1 MKTRDRWSDRWRDGD
16 ERRRRLA
23 IMIGQRGRRA
33 AQGNGARAA
42 KVRTRAVEQVPCTD
56 WMARTAR
63 RRASRGGGASR
74 LPDQGQSPINLVPKV
89 GGIIL
94 GQHSGTIPSIGIAPR
109 TLKNFANQVKAQ
121 AIDALLENAII
132 AASWRDGDGGVC
144 YIIPRV
150 VRLERATCAASG
162 FGGGLLVLPAL
173 PHSTPD
179 RQAVVRPCTPL
190 ALYSHRYKAL
200 LLRTC
205 SFVRGLAAC
214 R

>member
-1 MKTRDRWSDRWRDGD
+1 M
-16 ERRRRLA
+16 
-23 IMIGQRGRRA
+23 
-33 AQGNGARAA
+33 
-42 KVRTRAVEQVPCTD
+42 
-56 WMARTAR
+56 
-63 RRASRGGGASR
+63 
-74 LPDQGQSPINLVPKV
+74 PDQGQSPINLVPKV

-162 FGGGLLVLPAL
+162 FGGGLLVLPAICRTARL
-173 PHSTPD
+173 LATQWSALTSGPARPSHYTRTSRQIQGIATSYMQLRTWPRRMQIACILIPCPWPRCSPSPPSPPRQLRAGHDSSSPRLSRSRRPPCRHSTAARPGPTD
-179 RQAVVRPCTPL
+179 RH
-190 ALYSHRYKAL
+190 YSDR
-200 LLRTC
+200 
-205 SFVRGLAAC
+205 
-214 R
+214 